1 MPIPPDEARTILL
14 EELNDDQCRAV
25 SARERRLMVIA
36 GAGSGK
42 TEVMARRVAW
52 WVAVEE
58 VPKDRIVAFTFMNE
72 AAEELKFR
80 IRSWLQRV
88 SREDEEPTLG
98 GMYIGTIHGFC
109 LKALRDFSPADYYMF
124 DVLDDAGRVSLLEQG
139 AFNVLALEAFRAS
152 AEREGAANG
161 KFDSYELFR
170 NGYDQLNEHGILDV
184 QLPDEPPPADVG
196 QEREWCYEAGTR
208 HARGRG

>member
-1 MPIPPDEARTILL
+1 MPIAPDEARTILL
-14 EELNDDQCRAV
+14 EHLNEEQQRAV
-25 SARERRLMVIA
+25 SAGERRLLVIA

-52 WVAVEE
+52 WVAVEG

-88 SREDEEPTLG
+88 SAEDEEPTLG

-109 LKALRDFSPADYYMF
+109 LKSLREFAPA
-124 DVLDDAGRVSLLEQG
+124 E
-139 AFNVLALEAFRAS
+139 
-152 AEREGAANG
+152 
-161 KFDSYELFR
+161 
-170 NGYDQLNEHGILDV
+170 
-184 QLPDEPPPADVG
+184 
-196 QEREWCYEAGTR
+196 
-208 HARGRG
+208 